1 MPLNLNKPPPII
13 KAAIIKAASA
23 CVWRGDEVL
32 LVQRGKA
39 LGHGRW
45 SLPGGK
51 IEDSETAEAAAAREL
66 FEETGV
72 VADLKH
78 FVGTFNVY
86 GSDSTF
92 VISCYTG
99 NYIHGEARA
108 GDDAMAVVWVDW
120 RKLAGFDLVPNIE
133 TAVQIAW
140 NLTSV

>member
-1 MPLNLNKPPPII
+1 MNLDKPIP
-13 KAAIIKAASA
+13 IIKAASA

-51 IEDSETAEAAAAREL
+51 IEGSETAEAAAAREL

-78 FVGTFNVY
+78 FVGTFNAY
-86 GSDSTF
+86 GDQVTF
-92 VISCYTG
+92 VISCYAG
-99 NYIHGEARA
+99 EYLQGEARA
-108 GDDAMAVVWVDW
+108 GDDAMAVAWVDY

-133 TAVQIAW
+133 TAVRIARD
-140 NLTSV
+140 LHGI

>member
-1 MPLNLNKPPPII
+1 MPPNLDKPL
-13 KAAIIKAASA
+13 KIIKAASA
-23 CVWRGDEVL
+23 CVWRGDDVL

-51 IEDSETAEAAAAREL
+51 LEGSETAEAAAVREL

-78 FVGTFNVY
+78 FVGNFNVY
-86 GSDSTF
+86 GDQVTF
-92 VISCYTG
+92 VISCFTG
-99 NYIHGEARA
+99 NYLRGEARA
-108 GDDAMAVVWVDW
+108 GDDAMAVAWVDY

-133 TAVQIAW
+133 TAVRIARD
-140 NLTSV
+140 LTSV

>member
-1 MPLNLNKPPPII
+1 MPLNLDKPL
-13 KAAIIKAASA
+13 KIIKAASA
-23 CVWRGDEVL
+23 CVWRGDDVL

-72 VADLKH
+72 LADLRH
-78 FVGTFNVY
+78 FVGTFNAY
-86 GSDSTF
+86 GGQTTF
-92 VISCYTG
+92 VISCFTG
-99 NYIHGEARA
+99 KYLKGEARA
-108 GDDAMAVVWVDW
+108 ADDAMAVAWVDY

-133 TAVQIAW
+133 TAVRLARDLQVI
-140 NLTSV
+140 